1 MQLINRF
8 QSYVVGANRP
18 VGYFFSRM
26 LASQN
31 LPYTSFSFESR
42 EKISV
47 KTSNKPFLVLL
58 PVLEEKEDLDHISF
72 WLEQAEEQDIPVFLL
87 SSLVVY
93 PAAEKEWCEAAQA
106 YSEHPL
112 AQELLQIEERVKKN
126 RRHLILRAGAVFSLM
141 GKDFANQLFVTMRA
155 KEKLVLDSKT
165 LFNPTPA
172 DDVADVVL
180 AMLKQANCQDTL
192 WGTYH
197 FNAVEPVA
205 SYQFSQALFAEAS
218 HYEKLGEAMFEE
230 SDSGNKP
237 ALWIPSSDNTK
248 LFHHFGV
255 KPKTWR
261 KGLSRLV
268 KRYYQIED

>member
-8 QSYVVGANRP
+8 QTYVIGANRP
-18 VGYFFSRM
+18 VGQFLCRM

-31 LPYTSFSFESR
+31 LPYTSFSFDNK
-42 EKISV
+42 EKLTV
-47 KTSNKPFLVLL
+47 NTAHKPFLVLL
-58 PVLEEKEDLDHISF
+58 PSIEEKDDLQHIGF
-72 WLEQAEEQDIPVFLL
+72 WVEQAQEHDIPVLFL

-93 PAAEKEWCEAAQA
+93 PASEQEWQEEDHA

-112 AQELLQIEERVKKN
+112 AQEFLNIEEQVSQN

-141 GKDFANQLFVTMRA
+141 GNDFANQLFVAMRA
-155 KEKLVLDSKT
+155 KEELVLDSQT

-172 DDVADVVL
+172 DDTADVIL
-180 AMLKQANCQDTL
+180 AMLKQANCMDTL

-205 SYQFSQALFAEAS
+205 SYQFAQALFAEAS
-218 HYEKLGEAMFEE
+218 HNEALGETKLKASETG
-230 SDSGNKP
+230 DKP
-237 ALWIPSSDNTK
+237 RVWIPSSDNTK
-248 LFHHFGV
+248 LFHTFGI
-255 KPKTWR
+255 KPKAWR

-268 KRYYQIED
+268 KRYYQVEN

>member
-8 QSYVVGANRP
+8 QTYVVGANRP

-31 LPYTSFSFESR
+31 LPYTSFSFENK

-47 KTSNKPFLVLL
+47 QTAHKPFLVLL
-58 PVLEEKEDLDHISF
+58 PVLEEKEDLQHIEF
-72 WLEQAEEQDIPVFLL
+72 WIEQAEQQDIPIFLL

-93 PAAEKEWCEAAQA
+93 PAAEKEWSEEDQA
-106 YSEHPL
+106 YSNHSL
-112 AQELLQIEERVKKN
+112 AQKLLKIEERIRKN

-141 GKDFANQLFVTMRA
+141 GNDFANQLFVAMRA
-155 KEKLVLDSKT
+155 KEKLSLDAKT

-205 SYQFSQALFAEAS
+205 SYQFTQALFAEAS
-218 HYEKLGEAMFEE
+218 HYEALGEALLEE
-230 SDSGNKP
+230 SETGDKP
-237 ALWIPSSDNTK
+237 ALSIPSSDNTK
-248 LFHHFGV
+248 LFHYFGV
-255 KPKTWR
+255 KPKAWR
-261 KGLSRLV
+261 KGLGRMV
-268 KRYYQIED
+268 KRYYQVAD